1 VFGTLLALAVAVVI
15 GVFAPPSVAAPPDR
29 PFPIDLQRT
38 GISALQQALTS
49 RRITAEQLVSAYLRR
64 IEQLNTH
71 GPGLNAVRALN
82 RHALDDARLSDRERR
97 ERRVRGPL
105 HGIPVLIKDNIDLAG
120 MPTTAG
126 AMALARSFPRTD
138 AFLVQRLRSAGAIV
152 LGKTNL
158 TEFANFTTAG
168 MPAGYS
174 GLGGQVLNPYDA
186 SQTPSGS
193 SSGSAAAAAT
203 ALAAATIGTETSGS
217 ILSPSVANSLVGVK
231 TTVGLVSR
239 TGVVPI
245 SATQDTPGPIARSV
259 FDAAVLLTALTGIDP
274 QDPATE
280 ASAGVA
286 GTDYTRALSPTALA
300 GSRIGVASAPTGTPG
315 DVFNR
320 AVDVLRAQGATVV
333 PVTVDTG
340 NLPPSILTFEF
351 KRDLNAYLARLPA
364 SAPMKTLDDIIR
376 FNITGA
382 ATGTIKFGQ
391 TLLVESNNIDLTDPV
406 VRATYEAN
414 RDTGIATARQRIDSV
429 LQAQSLDAILF
440 FANGSAGIG
449 ARALY
454 PSVAV
459 PIGYDPAHGRPVGMT
474 FLGTA
479 FTEARLLALAYAY
492 EQAARAWRP
501 PSEVNPALFRCATTH
516 RADLSCAP

>member
-1 VFGTLLALAVAVVI
+1 MLPPAPPRRDRGTAERLDRHWPRTPVPSCSHCRHDHAPSASPYPCRSSHRATAPTNRSAKPSATAYSTTHAQTNPVNRHDPGDTPYGAAFDRQNIDNGECPRVWSHDRCCQAGTGRPRRSRSRRKEPQVSGIPTISARPHPAAKGVFGTLLALAVAVVI

-174 GLGGQVLNPYDA
+174 GLG
-186 SQTPSGS
+186 
-193 SSGSAAAAAT
+193 
-203 ALAAATIGTETSGS
+203 
-217 ILSPSVANSLVGVK
+217 
-231 TTVGLVSR
+231 
-239 TGVVPI
+239 
-245 SATQDTPGPIARSV
+245 
-259 FDAAVLLTALTGIDP
+259 
-274 QDPATE
+274 
-280 ASAGVA
+280 
-286 GTDYTRALSPTALA
+286 
-300 GSRIGVASAPTGTPG
+300 
-315 DVFNR
+315 
-320 AVDVLRAQGATVV
+320 
-333 PVTVDTG
+333 
-340 NLPPSILTFEF
+340 
-351 KRDLNAYLARLPA
+351 
-364 SAPMKTLDDIIR
+364 
-376 FNITGA
+376 
-382 ATGTIKFGQ
+382 
-391 TLLVESNNIDLTDPV
+391 
-406 VRATYEAN
+406 
-414 RDTGIATARQRIDSV
+414 
-429 LQAQSLDAILF
+429 
-440 FANGSAGIG
+440 
-449 ARALY
+449 
-454 PSVAV
+454 
-459 PIGYDPAHGRPVGMT
+459 
-474 FLGTA
+474 
-479 FTEARLLALAYAY
+479 
-492 EQAARAWRP
+492 
-501 PSEVNPALFRCATTH
+501 
-516 RADLSCAP
+516 